1 MKIVKQFARLLA
13 AAAIL
18 CMLCMP
24 AFAAEVRTVY
34 VADGGTGTGASASS
48 PCGSMDAAVAL
59 LDGRGGR
66 IVLCGDTTIR
76 KKTQIPAQSGRLEI
90 TSAGGSLILAM
101 RLQFLPAPAA
111 YDIVIDTPISI
122 TKYTY
127 YIFGGYN
134 NVTFTENCKTTL
146 KDGGKLGFFGGTMP
160 EANFTTPET
169 DLISTHPYSVTVNGG
184 DFAYFGGGNF
194 RNVSQTM
201 LGSLT
206 APVSVTINGGHFGT
220 GSYSRTGSN
229 RSYEAFS
236 LSGNSILAAGGS
248 LTIHGGV
255 FDCPVYL
262 QGRYYSIADRP
273 VRTSTLLTADA
284 ALQTADGDITLTI
297 DGGSFTGYEIA
308 AAQVTPEYTFLLRG
322 NLDVHIGAG
331 AVFAD
336 GTVLDATQVKARAGE
351 NKAARLTAESGV
363 SLPICKRFDFINGK
377 AQTVDEPLRILCIG
391 DSITWGT
398 GSSMPATR
406 SYPAQLLAL
415 LDAAGREAVITD
427 CGVPATGVL
436 ASANTCYP
444 NTFACSM
451 AYQNTDPDY
460 IVFSLGINDARTA
473 GGTNGA
479 LLSYTEDYTAL
490 IEKFAALPS
499 VKKVFITSALPMNAT
514 STSDAVSLRGVTVIR
529 QTQRHI
535 AETLSA
541 KDADKFTFVDL
552 YALLF
557 PETMAD
563 IENGTKNFFC
573 ATDSLHP
580 SDAGYV
586 VYAKYMYDAIF
597 GGVCTREGFE
607 GSDVYISA
615 AGRIGGA
622 GTKDDP
628 VSSLATAFARLGSGG
643 TLHVVGE
650 VSSAM
655 KVFTPLYTDG
665 LTIVGEWT
673 GAVLKLTGG
682 LFKAGSAVTF
692 DNLTLDAGSASD
704 FYACYN
710 DVTFTETAK
719 TKGTWNLKVGYNLYA
734 ERAATKPSDT
744 LYDTVASA
752 SSDKDCCITLRGGSF
767 AQLYGGNRMFAANA
781 PYGIYSGRLTIR
793 VGSGATV
800 GSGTVGSALCGQNY
814 LSGSVDAVIEAYRA
828 GGILL
833 DFAPAAADG
842 FDPARNTGSVRA
854 AFADGVTPVY
864 TPLGDF
870 SGDGKTDLR
879 DVLCALRAVA
889 GGDVID
895 GNAYYGKT
903 TIELRDV
910 LLLLQMLTKK

>member
-1 MKIVKQFARLLA
+1 MKIVKRFARLLA

-18 CMLCMP
+18 CILCMP
-24 AFAAEVRTVY
+24 AFAAEARTVY

-48 PCGSMDAAVAL
+48 PCGSLDAAVAL
-59 LDGRGGR
+59 LDGKGGR
-66 IVLCGDTTIR
+66 IVLCGDTTVK
-76 KKTQIPAQSGRLEI
+76 KKTQIPAQSGKLEI
-90 TSAGGSLILAM
+90 TSAGGRLILAM
-101 RLQFLPAPAA
+101 RLQFLPAPAP

-160 EANFTTPET
+160 EADFSTPEA
-169 DLISTHPYSVTVNGG
+169 DLISTHSYSVTVNEG

-206 APVSVTINGGHFGT
+206 APVFVTINGGHFGT
-220 GSYSRTGSN
+220 GSYGTAGSN

-236 LSGNSILAAGGS
+236 LSGNSVLAAGGS

-262 QGRYYSIADRP
+262 QGRYYSIADRT
-273 VRTSTLLTADA
+273 VRTSTLFA
-284 ALQTADGDITLTI
+284 AEAELQTADGDITLTI
-297 DGGSFTGYEIA
+297 DGGSFAGYEIA

-351 NKAARLTAESGV
+351 NRAARLTAEPGV
-363 SLPICKRFDFINGK
+363 KLPVCKRFDFINGK
-377 AQTVDEPLRILCIG
+377 AQTADEPLRILCIG

-398 GSSMPATR
+398 GCTAPATR

-415 LDAAGREAVITD
+415 LDVAGREAVITD

-444 NTFACSM
+444 NTFTCSM

-460 IVFSLGINDARTA
+460 IIFSLGINDARTA

-499 VKKVFITSALPMNAT
+499 VKKVFITSALPMSTT

-535 AETLSA
+535 AKTLA
-541 KDADKFTFVDL
+541 DKDADKFTYIDL

-557 PETMAD
+557 PEAMAD

-573 ATDSLHP
+573 ATDNLHP

-586 VYAKYMYDAIF
+586 VYAKYIYDAVF
-597 GGVCTREGFE
+597 GGVCTRAGFE
-607 GSDVYISA
+607 MADVYISA
-615 AGRIGGA
+615 AGRVRGA
-622 GTKDDP
+622 GTKEDP
-628 VSSLATAFARLGSGG
+628 VSSLPAALARLGSGG
-643 TLHVVGE
+643 TLHVIGE

-655 KVFTPLYTDG
+655 KMFTPLYTDG
-665 LTIVGEWT
+665 LTIVGEGT

-692 DNLTLDAGSASD
+692 DNITLDAGGASD
-704 FYACYN
+704 FFACYN

-719 TKGTWNLKVGYNLYA
+719 TRGTWNLKVGYNLYA
-734 ERAATKPSDT
+734 DRAATKPSDT

-752 SSDKDCCITLRGGSF
+752 SADKDCCITLLGGSF
-767 AQLYGGNRMFAANA
+767 SQLYGGNRMFAANA
-781 PYGIYSGRLTIR
+781 PYGTYSGRLTIR
-793 VGSGATV
+793 IGSGATV
-800 GSGTVGSALCGQNY
+800 GSRTTISALCGQNY
-814 LSGSVDAVIEAYRA
+814 LTGSVDAELDAYLA

-833 DFAPAAADG
+833 DFAPAGADG
-842 FDPARNTGSVRA
+842 FDPACNTGSVRT
-854 AFADGVTPVY
+854 AFADGVTPAY

-870 SGDGKTDLR
+870 DGDGNTNVR
-879 DVLCALRAVA
+879 DVLFALRACVA
-889 GGDVID
+889 GDAIN
-895 GNAYYGKT
+895 GNAYYGLTK
-903 TIELRDV
+903 IELRDV
-910 LLLLQMLTKK
+910 VCLLRTIAK

>member
-1 MKIVKQFARLLA
+1 MKIVKRMIRLLA

-18 CMLCMP
+18 CMLCIP
-24 AFAAEVRTVY
+24 AFAAEARTVY
-34 VADGGTGTGASASS
+34 VADGGTGTGASASA
-48 PCGSMDAAVAL
+48 PCGSLDAAVAL
-59 LDGRGGR
+59 LEGKGGR
-66 IVLCGDTTIR
+66 IVLCGDTTVK
-76 KKTQIPAQSGRLEI
+76 KKTQIPAQSGKLEI
-90 TSAGGSLILAM
+90 TSAGGRLILAM
-101 RLQFLPAPAA
+101 RLQFLPAPAP

-160 EANFTTPET
+160 EADFSTPEA
-169 DLISTHPYSVTVNGG
+169 DLISTHPYSVTVNEG

-201 LGSLT
+201 LGSLA

-220 GSYSRTGSN
+220 GSYGAAGSN

-236 LSGNSILAAGGS
+236 LSGNSVLAAGGS
-248 LTIHGGV
+248 LTIRGGV

-273 VRTSTLLTADA
+273 VRTSTLFAADA
-284 ALQTADGDITLTI
+284 DLQTADGDITLTI
-297 DGGSFTGYEIA
+297 DGGSFAGYEIA

-351 NKAARLTAESGV
+351 NRAAALTAESGV
-363 SLPICKRFDFINGK
+363 RLPVCKRFDFINGK
-377 AQTVDEPLRILCIG
+377 AQTADEPLRILCIG

-398 GSSMPATR
+398 GSSAPATR

-415 LDAAGREAVITD
+415 LDAAGRETVITD

-444 NTFACSM
+444 NTFTCSM

-460 IVFSLGINDARTA
+460 IIFSLGINDARTA

-499 VKKVFITSALPMNAT
+499 VKKVFITSALPMHTVSA
-514 STSDAVSLRGVTVIR
+514 SDAVSLRGVTVIR

-535 AETLSA
+535 AETLA
-541 KDADKFTFVDL
+541 AGDADKFTYIDL

-557 PETMAD
+557 PEAMAD
-563 IENGTKNFFC
+563 IENGMKNFFC
-573 ATDSLHP
+573 ATDNLHP

-586 VYAKYMYDAIF
+586 VYAKCMYDAIF
-597 GGVCTREGFE
+597 GGVCTREGFDM
-607 GSDVYISA
+607 SDVYISA
-615 AGRIGGA
+615 AGSMRGA
-622 GTKDDP
+622 GTKNDP
-628 VSSLATAFARLGSGG
+628 ISSLPVAFARLGSGG

-650 VSSAM
+650 FASAM

-665 LTIVGEWT
+665 LTFVGEGT

-692 DNLTLDAGSASD
+692 DNITLDAGSASD
-704 FYACYN
+704 LFACYN

-719 TKGTWNLKVGYNLYA
+719 TKGTWNLKIGYNLYA
-734 ERAATKPSDT
+734 DRAATKPSDT

-752 SSDKDCCITLRGGSF
+752 SADKDCRITLLGGRFS
-767 AQLYGGNRMFAANA
+767 QLYGGNRMFATNA
-781 PYGIYSGRLTIR
+781 PYGTYSGRLTIR
-793 VGSGATV
+793 IGSGATV
-800 GSGTVGSALCGQNY
+800 GSRTTISALCGQNY
-814 LSGSVDAVIEAYRA
+814 LTGSVDAEMDAYLA
-828 GGILL
+828 DGILL
-833 DFAPAAADG
+833 DFAPAGADG
-842 FDPARNTGSVRA
+842 FDPTANTGSVRA
-854 AFADGVTPVY
+854 AFADGVTPAY

-870 SGDGKTDLR
+870 DGDGKANVR
-879 DVLCALRAVA
+879 DVLFALRAVV
-889 GGDVID
+889 GGDAIN
-895 GNAYYGKT
+895 GNAYYGLTK
-903 TIELRDV
+903 IELRDV
-910 LLLLQMLTKK
+910 VCLLRTIAK